1 MVGYKENLVTDL
13 FVIKHHCDSEKDRKT
28 LDWVI
33 KWFQKN
39 LVSIEDYEPQY
50 PECCNDPW
58 PNPYVGKQCV
68 VISDDCRLPKGTK
81 CEVTQYISGELSEK
95 NFYIRNL
102 ESQYSCWASSQDLQ
116 FL

>member
-13 FVIKHHCDSEKDRKT
+13 FVIKHHCDSEKDREV

-39 LVSIEDYEPQY
+39 LVSIEDYIPQY
-50 PECCNDPW
+50 PEC
-58 PNPYVGKQCV
+58 
-68 VISDDCRLPKGTK
+68 
-81 CEVTQYISGELSEK
+81 
-95 NFYIRNL
+95 
-102 ESQYSCWASSQDLQ
+102 CWASSQDLQ